1 MENPEVEKLSTVNDV
16 VSHAKDY
23 IKTNVDLFA
32 LNVADK
38 TSSFAS
44 GTVFY
49 IFLATLG
56 VFFMLFFSVGT
67 AFALAPLVGGL
78 HISFFCLAG
87 FYLLLAVIA
96 LLMKDK
102 WIKTP
107 VANCIIRQLFKDNKS
122 E

>member
-1 MENPEVEKLSTVNDV
+1 MENPEAKKLSTVDDV

-49 IFLATLG
+49 IFLAVIG
-56 VFFMLFFSVGT
+56 VFFMFFFSVGT
-67 AFALAPLVGGL
+67 AFALAPVVGGL
-78 HISFFCLAG
+78 HISFFFLAG
-87 FYLLLAVIA
+87 FYLLLAVLA
-96 LLMKDK
+96 VLMKDK

-107 VANCIIRQLFKDNKS
+107 VANRIIKQLFKDNKS